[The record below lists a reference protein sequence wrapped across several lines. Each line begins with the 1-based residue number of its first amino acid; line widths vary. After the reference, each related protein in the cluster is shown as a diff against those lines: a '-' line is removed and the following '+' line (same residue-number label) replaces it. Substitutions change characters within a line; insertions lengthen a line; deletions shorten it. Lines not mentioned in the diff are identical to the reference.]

1 MQVGGPRLRFVNTEH
16 VLHVL
21 RTNPVLAALPAPLQM
36 RLCRTARLATL
47 KPGDSIEDI
56 ATLDDAADSITPRGK
71 HRKAVMR
78 PKRSGDDPARAIG
91 PRASTLHIV
100 LRGVLEVYIESSL
113 PMVMNRRMLATTRV
127 LQGEL
132 CAGRLTCGDS
142 FGGEQ
147 LCAQPSPETAR
158 DAGELHPPVQGTRA
172 FSSFFGRCESE
183 ALVLCISQRSYDE
196 AAAACELARTA
207 EASNAPR
214 DRDPTVFLTEFE
226 DVASPA
232 RPPLPVGPTELAAQA
247 SPIARGPQPQQP
259 TDLTL
264 GSLGLS
270 EGGLA
275 RRANAIAFGAFFTD
289 MDSTFCAPVDS
300 EPGAE
305 PPLTAPL
312 PLRFRLTLPP
322 VPRAVEAATESAEP
336 IPRESPRP
344 AKIAQP
350 PRSKPIALLSKR
362 PSRVHEPAVSF
373 VNLNRHEGRR
383 RNRKWPWASSL
394 TPAPPPKGR
403 SQSPEDELE
412 EREAETSGQELPQ

>member
-132 CAGRLTCGDS
+132 CAGRLTCGDC

-147 LCAQPSPETAR
+147 LCAQQPSSDVRHT
-158 DAGELHPPVQGTRA
+158 PVQGARA
-172 FSSFFGRCESE
+172 FASFFGRCESE

-196 AAAACELARTA
+196 AAAACELASTA
-207 EASNAPR
+207 EGLSAPR
-214 DRDPTVFLTEFE
+214 GRDATVFLTEFG
-226 DVASPA
+226 DAASPT
-232 RPPLPVGPTELAAQA
+232 RPPLPAGPTEPAAHV
-247 SPIARGPQPQQP
+247 SPIARGPQPQRP

-270 EGGLA
+270 NGGLA
-275 RRANAIAFGAFFTD
+275 QRANAIAFSSFFTD
-289 MDSTFCAPVDS
+289 MDSFCAPMDS

-312 PLRFRLTLPP
+312 PLRFRLALPP
-322 VPRAVEAATESAEP
+322 VVPRAAEAAAEPAEP

-350 PRSKPIALLSKR
+350 PRSKPISLLSKR
-362 PSRVHEPAVSF
+362 PSRVHQPAVSF
-373 VNLNRHEGRR
+373 VNLSLHEGRR
-383 RNRKWPWASSL
+383 TGRKWGPWASSL

-403 SQSPEDELE
+403 AESPEGELDERLA
-412 EREAETSGQELPQ
+412 EAARIEC